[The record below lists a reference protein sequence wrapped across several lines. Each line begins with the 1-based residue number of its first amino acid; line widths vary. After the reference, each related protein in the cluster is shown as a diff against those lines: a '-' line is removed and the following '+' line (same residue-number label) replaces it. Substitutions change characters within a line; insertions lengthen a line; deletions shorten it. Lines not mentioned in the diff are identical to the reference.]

1 MQIKVS
7 GLHKSYGDLQVISDF
22 NMSFSSGKIHC
33 IFGPSGCGKTTLMNI
48 LAGVINAD
56 KGCIEGLEGKSF
68 AYVFQEDRLL
78 PWATIGE
85 NILFVLENRYSRAEA
100 QERLDKYISLV
111 ELSQFK
117 SHYPDELS
125 GGMKQRASIARALA
139 YGGDVLIMDEPFK
152 GLHFE
157 LKKALMDFII
167 SCRYQRKNFFFF
179 ITHDVEE
186 ALSLAD
192 EIYIFQGPPLT
203 LKRRIAIDISPCD
216 GVNGQ
221 KEKEKYKELLLQNI
235 S

>member
-1 MQIKVS
+1 MKRNSVPVMVGDVAVGGDAPVSIQSMTNTDTRDVEATVLQI
-7 GLHKSYGDLQVISDF
+7 
-22 NMSFSSGKIHC
+22 NRRFSS
-33 IFGPSGCGKTTLMNI
+33 S
-48 LAGVINAD
+48 
-56 KGCIEGLEGKSF
+56 
-68 AYVFQEDRLL
+68 
-78 PWATIGE
+78 
-85 NILFVLENRYSRAEA
+85 RYSCRA

-192 EIYIFQGPPLT
+192 EIYIF
-203 LKRRIAIDISPCD
+203 
-216 GVNGQ
+216 
-221 KEKEKYKELLLQNI
+221 
-235 S
+235 